1 MANGT
6 RVEHS
11 RTDSR
16 QIERADVS
24 LINHGRRELVY
35 AFRSNFAKKVSL
47 SLSLSLSLSG
57 DGDGD
62 YE

>member
-1 MANGT
+1 MSPELIM
-6 RVEHS
+6 V
-11 RTDSR
+11 
-16 QIERADVS
+16 DVS
-24 LINHGRRELVY
+24 LSTPSGAI
-35 AFRSNFAKKVSL
+35 SQKKSVSL